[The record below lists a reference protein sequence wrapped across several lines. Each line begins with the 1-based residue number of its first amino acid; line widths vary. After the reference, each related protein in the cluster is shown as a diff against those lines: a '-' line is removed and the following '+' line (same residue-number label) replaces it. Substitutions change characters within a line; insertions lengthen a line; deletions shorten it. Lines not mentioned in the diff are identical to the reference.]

1 MNLMNLPAGF
11 HGNHPQYSKWIE
23 KELNDI
29 KRTHTSLPYSEVKDL
44 IQRAQIEIGKAYD
57 LWLKN
62 GRDKAYNMNEY
73 FRKLNAM
80 Q

>member
-1 MNLMNLPAGF
+1 MNRMELPAGF
-11 HGNHPQYSKWIE
+11 HGNHPQYSDWVARK
-23 KELNDI
+23 LDDI
-29 KRTHTSLPYSEVKDL
+29 KRENKALSPSSVESLIEEAK
-44 IQRAQIEIGKAYD
+44 IEIGRAYD
-57 LWLKN
+57 IWLKN